1 LKISSKHFYCDLF
14 IIQNKATEHVG
25 VDQVT
30 ATRVLMLIAVI
41 EVFVRPPAGWL
52 WSKNFARKIG
62 LLGISGI
69 FHGCLGL
76 LNIIAGLFVSTEP
89 QFLLYSIIL
98 PVGTGP

>member
-1 LKISSKHFYCDLF
+1 
-14 IIQNKATEHVG
+14 
-25 VDQVT
+25 
-30 ATRVLMLIAVI
+30 MLIAVI

-52 WSKNFARKIG
+52 WSKDFARKIG

-76 LNIIAGLFVSTEP
+76 LNIIAGLFVSTEA

-98 PVGTGP
+98 PVGTGL